1 MATIKQL
8 FKVCLLIFASIEL
21 GIVQGHAQ
29 KLDSMDQAYW
39 IECHTKVQALAP
51 NHGGNTSSGNTYKLV
66 AVKYRK
72 DWLFIVSDS
81 ISFDSYFMLSKTDSL
96 IQNSLFFDNNL
107 CRLIEEYIEP
117 ESNPKESIF
126 GELVLTD
133 YYTIKREGK
142 KFYEQIVEAETG
154 KNFPGFFAKL
164 GKVVAWPA
172 DKLLGLEKIADMK
185 KAVEAQKKAIEDK
198 VKEIQDIKAQT
209 ETLTVALEETKKEN
223 EKLKAELEESK
234 KEPEWEVYPSVL
246 DVIEQDTAQAKPTI
260 SPTDSLSMDVKSD
273 SLVVASTDSLGNI
286 TPPKNI
292 TPEDS
297 LNLQNINTITADTL
311 SSVSNISKIDSIK
324 SNKNTVPVYLTKEDS
339 LQASRIEL
347 QNEIKNSSG
356 QASET
361 GLKLPEDIEQ
371 LKARKEALKKER
383 ESLEIKLVQSYDAQE
398 SKQIN
403 EELIALDEEL
413 KQILEKMKI
422 RLQEEKAILEKESNR
437 LR

>member
-1 MATIKQL
+1 
-8 FKVCLLIFASIEL
+8 
-21 GIVQGHAQ
+21 
-29 KLDSMDQAYW
+29 
-39 IECHTKVQALAP
+39 
-51 NHGGNTSSGNTYKLV
+51 
-66 AVKYRK
+66 
-72 DWLFIVSDS
+72 
-81 ISFDSYFMLSKTDSL
+81 
-96 IQNSLFFDNNL
+96 LFFDNNL

-311 SSVSNISKIDSIK
+311 SSVSNISKIDFIK

-383 ESLEIKLVQSYDAQE
+383 ESLEIKLVQSDDAQE